1 MFPSKLG
8 IADVLGIRDMVAY
21 LSSSSIVVVVLGVFF
36 VRDRSPFL
44 LAQRLLAHERKWRI
58 NAVKIELNS
67 PMTLVWVSDFWGFLG
82 VYFFSPLFKKLL

>member
-8 IADVLGIRDMVAY
+8 IADVLGIRVHG
-21 LSSSSIVVVVLGVFF
+21 SISELKLHCRRCSWVFF

-67 PMTLVWVSDFWGFLG
+67 PMTLVWVSDFWGCLG